1 MPVLTDVAVAAFVAL
16 LVFGGLY
23 LPRVGDALGRF
34 VRRLTAK
41 DAAPAPRGGGVGRGE
56 GAR

>member
-1 MPVLTDVAVAAFVAL
+1 MFSPTDLAVAAFVAL

-34 VRRLTAK
+34 VRRRRGMRDE
-41 DAAPAPRGGGVGRGE
+41 DAPPRS
-56 GAR
+56 